1 MRKLMLSLISLTLAV
16 VMVPAV
22 GVASVSADRF
32 LYRGDVNLNAAVN
45 IRERSVSIICCIL
58 AATELSK

>member
-45 IRERSVSIICCIL
+45 IKD
-58 AATELSK
+58 ATLIQKYIANI